1 MMNIL
6 CYVHLRNIYGSTGH
20 GRVTRQIMEH
30 LAQVKEDT
38 LHILADPADHRK
50 VVHMV
55 GPPWTEFPYHFFK
68 NETSRQQAR
77 WLLTGSPAAEHYW
90 PEAQIVYCAG
100 GSYVPAGKARLVVT
114 LHDAAIFEERALVR
128 NWAFLRQRLKTK
140 YLYRILAREADLI
153 HTVSHFSEER
163 LSHFFPEF
171 RSRLRVVPNAVSPC
185 FFLPVAREGSEALKE
200 WGLVDRPFV
209 LLPGGLNYRKN
220 ADLVL
225 KAWRLV
231 HELHPDLKLVVAGH
245 CEPSYIAPAK
255 ALGAS
260 VELKGFVSDE
270 TLCALYTAAQVVW
283 FPSRYEGFGMPVLEA
298 MACGATVVASN
309 STSIPEVAGDVGI
322 LVSPTAVSEHVEAID
337 SLLKD
342 SSRREVLYWRGKERA
357 RPFTWART
365 AEQLRQCF
373 QSLV

>member
-1 MMNIL
+1 MNIL

-20 GRVTRQIMEH
+20 GRVARQITEH

-38 LHILADPADHRK
+38 LHILADPEDHRK
-50 VVHMV
+50 VVHKV
-55 GPPWTEFPYHFFK
+55 GAPWTEFQYHFFK

-77 WLLTGSPAAEHYW
+77 WILTGRPAAEYYW
-90 PEAQIVYCAG
+90 PEAQIVYCAV
-100 GSYVPAGKARLVVT
+100 GSYVPTSKARLVVT
-114 LHDAAIFEERALVR
+114 LHDAAIFEEAALAR
-128 NWAFLRQRLKTK
+128 NWAFFKQRLKSK
-140 YLYRILAREADLI
+140 YLHRILSREADLI

-171 RSRLRVVPNAVSPC
+171 RSRLRIVPNAVSPC
-185 FFLPVAREGSEALKE
+185 FFLPVSTRGNKALKE

-225 KAWRLV
+225 KAWRLL
-231 HELHPDLKLVVAGH
+231 HELHSDLKLVVAGH

-255 ALGAS
+255 ELGVT

-270 TLCALYTAAQVVW
+270 ALCALYTAAQVVW
-283 FPSRYEGFGMPVLEA
+283 FPSLYEGFGMPVLEA

-322 LVSPTAVSEHVEAID
+322 LVSPTAVPEHVDAID
-337 SLLKD
+337 SLIMD
-342 SSRREVLYWRGKERA
+342 SRRREILYKRGKDRA
-357 RPFTWART
+357 QSYTWTRT

-373 QSLV
+373 LSVV